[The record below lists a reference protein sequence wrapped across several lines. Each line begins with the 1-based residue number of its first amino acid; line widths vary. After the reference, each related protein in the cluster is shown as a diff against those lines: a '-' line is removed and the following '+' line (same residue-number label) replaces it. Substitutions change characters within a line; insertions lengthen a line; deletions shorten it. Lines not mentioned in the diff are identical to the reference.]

1 MALDLTIFPTDG
13 AKQFPSWAFASR
25 NSQAPVAPL
34 ELRSCTTSNATMNRC
49 ARHFLLVLLA
59 WCVVFQSTLW
69 AMPAGCDSES
79 VSVRYG
85 IVADSG
91 LPHAGHHHMPGMVM
105 SQANDEMVAAQPTR
119 FHLQHSK
126 HLLSADCGCKCGG
139 LHCGSSATVS
149 ATRSADQ
156 FSGDGFVYIRAELF
170 VSPEAGH
177 GLDLIRPPSR
187 S

>member
-1 MALDLTIFPTDG
+1 MALDLTTFLTDG

-34 ELRSCTTSNATMNRC
+34 ELRSCTTSNAYMNRG

-59 WCVVFQSTLW
+59 WCVVFQSTPW

-79 VSVRYG
+79 VSVRHG
-85 IVADSG
+85 IVADPG
-91 LPHAGHHHMPGMVM
+91 LPHAGHHHTPGMVM
-105 SQANDEMVAAQPTR
+105 TQAHDAMVAAQPT
-119 FHLQHSK
+119 HSHQQHSK
-126 HLLSADCGCKCGG
+126 HLVSADCGCKCGG
-139 LHCGSSATVS
+139 LHCGTSATVS

-156 FSGDGFVYIRAELF
+156 FAGDGSVYILAEQF
-170 VSPEAGH
+170 VAPEAGH